1 MSLREVLDS
10 PYVLREINVMK
21 KIGVLEEKDRYKII
35 IIIGSIGSDHE
46 TYFEEN
52 MVKIILEK
60 SYLETMMKISLEEV
74 ENSLNRSFLY

>member
-21 KIGVLEEKDRYKII
+21 KIGVLEEKDRYKI

-74 ENSLNRSFLY
+74 ENSLNRNFLY